1 MISECSITNAMK
13 LKLNMQMKSLIMALA
28 VFGTAIGLSQTAEAG
43 MRGHG
48 EFHHD
53 FDRDSSRDFD
63 RDSSWESHRDYSW
76 DHPFWR
82 SHHFGY
88 WHNHRGYWSYRD
100 GQHVFIIV
108 E

>member
-43 MRGHG
+43 MRRHG

-63 RDSSWESHRDYSW
+63 RNSSRDFDRDSSRESHRDFSW

-88 WHNHRGYWSYRD
+88 WHNHR
-100 GQHVFIIV
+100 
-108 E
+108 